1 MHPGFRAKAFLAVFG
16 GAAVALLLL
25 ATLTTVWL
33 AQQTYGRIER
43 SLTAEARLVAEILS
57 HHPLITAGLD
67 EEADRLGK
75 DLGARVTLIAA
86 DGQVIG
92 DSSVGRGAL
101 ASLGNHADR
110 PEVIEARRNGLGLS
124 RRYSQTLRS
133 DLLYVAV
140 ATRHPSVAVV
150 RLALPLTEIQHQAS
164 SVRQAALLAL
174 GVALVGA
181 LALAWVSSALLVR
194 RITAIATA
202 ARRYSGG
209 DLSQPVRDYGN
220 DELGTVARVLDETVR
235 ELARRLAE
243 IARDRARTE
252 AVLAGMAEGVLAVD
266 AEGRVELAN
275 AAARSML
282 GLEDSPVS
290 RHYLESI
297 RHPGVARLLTTALDG
312 EGSAGL
318 ELTPARNPER
328 RIVAR
333 AAPVTG
339 PGGAGA
345 VLVLH
350 DITDLRLADQVRRD
364 FVANVSHELRTPLT
378 AIRGYVEALRDEPA
392 DSGERQRFIEIIA
405 RHANRMERLVKDLL
419 RLASLEARQEFVE
432 RAPCDVAGLFGS
444 VAADLASS
452 VNAKNQRI
460 EISVGPPVATLDTDA
475 GKLQDALRNLVE
487 NAVNYSPP
495 DGTIRLEASAGA
507 NGRVLITV
515 ADEGPGIPEA
525 DLLRIFERFY
535 RVDKARSRESG
546 GTGLGLSIVR
556 HLVELF
562 GGDVRAANRPEG
574 GAIFTVTLPP
584 DVLQTRGSS

>member
-1 MHPGFRAKAFLAVFG
+1 MHLGYRTRVFLAVFG
-16 GAAVALLLL
+16 ASAVALLLL
-25 ATLTTVWL
+25 AALTTVWL
-33 AQQTYGRIER
+33 ARQTYGRIER
-43 SLTAEARLVAEILS
+43 SLTAEARLVGEILS
-57 HHPLITAGLD
+57 HHPLVMEGLD

-86 DGQVIG
+86 DGRVIG
-92 DSSVGRGAL
+92 DSSVGRSGL

-110 PEVIEARRNGLGLS
+110 PEVIEARKNGIGLS

-140 ATRHPSVAVV
+140 ATEHPSVAVV
-150 RLALPLTEIQHQAS
+150 RLALPLIEIQHQAS
-164 SVRQAALLAL
+164 SVWQAALLAL
-174 GVALVGA
+174 GVALAGA
-181 LALAWVSSALLVR
+181 LALAWISSTLLVR

-209 DLSQPVRDYGN
+209 DLSHPVRDYGT

-243 IARDRARTE
+243 IARDRARTD

-275 AAARSML
+275 AAACSML
-282 GLEDSPVS
+282 GLSDAAVS

-297 RHPGVARLLTTALDG
+297 RHPGVARLLTAALAG
-312 EGSAGL
+312 ESSAGL
-318 ELTPARNPER
+318 ELTPARHPER
-328 RIVAR
+328 RVVAR

-339 PGGAGA
+339 PSGAGA

-378 AIRGYVEALRDEPA
+378 AVRGYVEALRDEPL
-392 DSGERQRFIEIIA
+392 DPGERQRFLEIIA

-419 RLASLEARQEFVE
+419 RLASLEARQEPLE
-432 RAPCDVAGLFGS
+432 RGPCDVAGLFAS
-444 VAADLASS
+444 VTADLASS
-452 VNAKNQRI
+452 VAAKNQRI
-460 EISVGPPVATLDTDA
+460 EISVASSVATIDTDA

-487 NAVNYSPP
+487 NAANYSPA
-495 DGTIRLEASAGA
+495 GSTIRLEASAGA
-507 NGRVLITV
+507 AGRVEITV

-556 HLVELF
+556 HLVELL

-574 GAIFTVTLPP
+574 GAVFTVMLPAGA
-584 DVLQTRGSS
+584 LGTR